1 MNFDSNSVTLKIWD
15 RETAH
20 HTLEAA
26 IAHVSNSANA
36 PRDRVKVIR
45 TGPDIFTVGLHE
57 ELS

>member
-1 MNFDSNSVTLKIWD
+1 MNFESNSVTLKIWD
-15 RETAH
+15 RDTLH

-26 IAHVSNSANA
+26 ISHISSSANA

-45 TGPDIFTVGLHE
+45 TGPDVFTVGLHE